1 MIAVDDKDYMSIP
14 YPSILYYTRDVIGKR
29 SMMYQKELDIALSAV
44 SAAARLCIGARQ
56 SLVDEEAVRKKDRSP
71 VTIADFG
78 SQAVINLTLGAAFAG
93 DPVVGE
99 EDAAILRQNAFL
111 RRKVSELVAR
121 ETGPVDESRVLDA
134 IDRGARDTD
143 FSKRFWTVDPIDG
156 TKGFL
161 RGDQYAVALALIEGG
176 RVVLGVLG
184 CPNFSFNE
192 KVAGGTLMYAVKG
205 GGAYAAPIGTGR
217 RDDLTA
223 PPEIDAARPVRV
235 DGTDRPAEA
244 RFCESVES
252 AHSDHDVH
260 RRICDRL
267 GINLPPYRIDSQ
279 AKYAAVASGKASIYL
294 RLPRS
299 SEYREKIWD
308 HAAGAVI
315 VEEAGGRVTDF
326 SGNALTFSSGRTL
339 AGHRGILATNGR
351 LHAAMLSAIQ
361 ASVSL

>member
-1 MIAVDDKDYMSIP
+1 
-14 YPSILYYTRDVIGKR
+14 
-29 SMMYQKELDIALSAV
+29 MYQKELDIALSAV
-44 SAAARLCIGARQ
+44 SAAARLCRGARL

-78 SQAVINLTLGAAFAG
+78 SQAVINLTLGAAFPA
-93 DPVVGE
+93 DPIVGE
-99 EDAAILRQNAFL
+99 EDAAILRENDFL
-111 RRKVSELVAR
+111 RRKVCELVAR
-121 ETGPVDESRVLDA
+121 ETGLVDESRVLDA

-184 CPNFSFNE
+184 CPSFAVDE

-205 GGAYAAPIGTGR
+205 GGVYAAPIDTGR
-217 RDDLTA
+217 RDLAA

-235 DGTDRPAEA
+235 DRTDRPAEA

-267 GINLPPYRIDSQ
+267 GITLPPCRIDSQ

-339 AGHRGILATNGR
+339 EGHRGILATNGR